1 MSYEWLTQVMKKDGE
16 EAGIH
21 VVDGVEVS
29 SEGPPLVVR
38 ADTIHILRL
47 LF

>member
-1 MSYEWLTQVMKKDGE
+1 MSYEWLAHVMEKDGE

-29 SEGPPLVVR
+29 VKDPR
-38 ADTIHILRL
+38 WW
-47 LF
+47 